1 MESNRRHLQRQGM
14 IAIVSHDLVSVLE
27 KHDTPASVAVD
38 CLALCLCSVIFDTM
52 VATSPAIRETLIA
65 RVMAH
70 LDTIPTEVKKHVA
83 H

>member
-1 MESNRRHLQRQGM
+1 M
-14 IAIVSHDLVSVLE
+14 ISSVSHDLISVLE
-27 KHDTPASVAVD
+27 KHDTPSSIAVD
-38 CLALCLCSVIFDTM
+38 CLALCICSVIFDTM
-52 VATSPAIRETLIA
+52 VATDPAIRQTLIA